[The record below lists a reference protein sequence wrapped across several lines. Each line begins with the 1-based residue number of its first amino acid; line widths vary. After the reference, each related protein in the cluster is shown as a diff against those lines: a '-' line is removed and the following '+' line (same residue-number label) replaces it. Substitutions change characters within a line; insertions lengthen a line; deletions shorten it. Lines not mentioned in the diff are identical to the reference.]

1 MAQRAGRPLTEVYMN
16 AVKYLKTI
24 GMPMKDIRMGVCCQ
38 ALHKKIQV
46 NELGVA

>member
-1 MAQRAGRPLTEVYMN
+1 MAQIVGRCLTEVDMN

-24 GMPMKDIRMGVCCQ
+24 GMPMKDIMGVRCQ
-38 ALHKKIQV
+38 ALYKKIQV